1 MKGSRFLIGFI
12 LLLITLYL
20 VIPMIAVMLFS
31 ISNLW
36 KPGEPFPSS
45 YTTKWYLYTI
55 NDPAVQMAI
64 IRSFIVGLITVV
76 TTLLLVTPT
85 AYVIRLIFPQ
95 FESFMRLST
104 LLPFVMP
111 GVILALG
118 LIQIYSHPPIR
129 ISGTVI
135 LLVFSYVSISLPL
148 MYYSIANALDAID
161 GKVLTEAAQSLG
173 ATLPETFFL
182 VIFPN
187 IIPGIIS
194 GSLLTFAS
202 ILGEFTLV
210 NLLVGT
216 RFKTLQMYLYIAINK
231 EGHLTSALT
240 VIYFIVVTV
249 ASVVVLTIGNRVLQE
264 QVAPLH

>member
-1 MKGSRFLIGFI
+1 MKGSRFLIFFT

-20 VIPMIAVMLFS
+20 VIPIIAVLLFS
-31 ISNLW
+31 ISDVW

-45 YTTKWYLYTI
+45 YTAKWYLDTI
-55 NDPAVQMAI
+55 DDPAVQMAI
-64 IRSFIVGLITVV
+64 VRSFIVGLITVIA
-76 TTLLLVTPT
+76 TLFLVTPT

-95 FESFMRLST
+95 LESLMRLST
-104 LLPFVMP
+104 LLPFIMP
-111 GVILALG
+111 GVIMALG
-118 LIQIYSHPPIR
+118 LIQIYSHPPIK
-129 ISGTVI
+129 ISGTII

-173 ATLPETFFL
+173 ATIPETFFQ

-240 VIYFIVVTV
+240 VIYFVVVTI
-249 ASVVVLTIGNRVLQE
+249 ASVIVLAVGRRVSKE
-264 QVAPLH
+264 QVASLH